1 MTSMHSEIE
10 RSTHTESGPPAT
22 AVSPWHPPP
31 AYPPPPQ
38 ARARGA
44 TDGRATAS
52 LVSAI
57 AGIVLGLPFGIPGM
71 ALGTLAYFLGKSA
84 VDNIDS
90 SKGALG
96 GRGMAV
102 TGWVLGAVAMAIGS
116 AVTLVWLVVV
126 LVAFSQSAAVE

>member
-1 MTSMHSEIE
+1 VTFTGSDIE
-10 RSTHTESGPPAT
+10 KSHAQIGASSQ

-31 AYPPPPQ
+31 SYPPPPQ
-38 ARARGA
+38 ARPDGS

-52 LVSAI
+52 LLSAI

-84 VDNIDS
+84 VDSIDN
-90 SKGALG
+90 SKGGLG
-96 GRGMAV
+96 GRGVAV

-126 LVAFSQSAAVE
+126 LVAISQSTAVE

>member
-1 MTSMHSEIE
+1 VSSTQSEIE
-10 RSTHTESGPPAT
+10 KITHTESGSPAT
-22 AVSPWHPPP
+22 AVAPWHPPP
-31 AYPPPPQ
+31 AYPPAPQ
-38 ARARGA
+38 DRARGS

-52 LVSAI
+52 LLSAI

-71 ALGTLAYFLGKSA
+71 ALGSLAYFLGKSA

-90 SKGALG
+90 SKGGLG

-102 TGWVLGAVAMAIGS
+102 AGWVLGAVAMAIGS

-126 LVAFSQSAAVE
+126 LVAISQATAVE

>member
-1 MTSMHSEIE
+1 MTTKHSEIE
-10 RSTHTESGPPAT
+10 KGHAESGPPAP
-22 AVSPWHPPP
+22 AVAQWHPPP
-31 AYPPPPQ
+31 SYPPPPQ
-38 ARARGA
+38 ARAQGS

-52 LVSAI
+52 LLSAI

-84 VDNIDS
+84 VDNIDT
-90 SKGALG
+90 SKGRLG

-102 TGWVLGAVAMAIGS
+102 AGWVLGAVAMAIGS

-126 LVAFSQSAAVE
+126 LVAVSQSTALQ

>member
-1 MTSMHSEIE
+1 VTTKHSEIE
-10 RSTHTESGPPAT
+10 KGHAESGPPASVV
-22 AVSPWHPPP
+22 AQWHPPP
-31 AYPPPPQ
+31 SYPPPPQ
-38 ARARGA
+38 ARAHGS

-52 LVSAI
+52 LLSAI

-84 VDNIDS
+84 VDNIDT
-90 SKGALG
+90 SKGRLG

-102 TGWVLGAVAMAIGS
+102 AGWVLGAVAMAIGS

-126 LVAFSQSAAVE
+126 LVAVSQSTALQ

>member
-1 MTSMHSEIE
+1 MNWTHSQIE
-10 RSTHTESGPPAT
+10 KSHAEGGALSH

-31 AYPPPPQ
+31 SYPPPPQ
-38 ARARGA
+38 GRARGS

-52 LVSAI
+52 LLSAI

-71 ALGTLAYFLGKSA
+71 VLGTLAYFLGQSA

-90 SKGALG
+90 SKGDLG

-102 TGWVLGAVAMAIGS
+102 TGRVLGAVSMAIGA

-126 LVAFSQSAAVE
+126 LVATSQSTAVE